1 MCACSGYSG
10 IKPQKDQQV
19 TDRQQHLKRSQKN
32 KKNQNNKEAAHW
44 LDLTNAL
51 KQMFKQFSGKVQQS
65 LHAPLACN
73 DSVYCNVKHA
83 GG

>member
-32 KKNQNNKEAAHW
+32 KKNQNNKEAAH
-44 LDLTNAL
+44 
-51 KQMFKQFSGKVQQS
+51 
-65 LHAPLACN
+65 
-73 DSVYCNVKHA
+73 
-83 GG
+83 